1 MPGDEVTAV
10 LSEKTED
17 LRPAVS
23 RLTLLHSQ
31 DALTLLRYNLSIP
44 KRFHTL
50 PTSDCHS
57 NPVLVEFDKTLQ
69 NGLSAILNVEMSD
82 NQWSQAS
89 LPVKDGGLGSQSAV
103 LLAPSAFLTSAAGT
117 TDLQGRIL
125 PSTIAFIPDSSV
137 QSSPTTWQFRSRST
151 APLGTAA
158 HIQRNWDA
166 ACTEEVRKDR
176 QDGAYRTS
184 EREPICWRRM
194 PLNWSTGCIRVAG
207 LIARPMTG

>member
-1 MPGDEVTAV
+1 
-10 LSEKTED
+10 
-17 LRPAVS
+17 
-23 RLTLLHSQ
+23 
-31 DALTLLRYNLSIP
+31 
-44 KRFHTL
+44 
-50 PTSDCHS
+50 
-57 NPVLVEFDKTLQ
+57 
-69 NGLSAILNVEMSD
+69 MSD

-158 HIQRNWDA
+158 HIQRKRNWDA
-166 ACTEEVRKDR
+166 ACTKKAKKDR
-176 QDGAYRTS
+176 LDGAQDQRARARLLASQAVHSADCLYALPVSSLGLQLDDEAVR
-184 EREPICWRRM
+184 IAVQ
-194 PLNWSTGCIRVAG
+194 IRLGVKVCEEHACPCGVAVDSK
-207 LIARPMTG
+207 